1 MLYVEGLS
9 DCVHVFDG
17 VASVEEFEQAVLGF
31 YDRTCTSLPGFRG
44 FLANDLDDLEKFWA
58 HTLPRIIEHAACVEE
73 LFPFGVPFLTS
84 DDPAAAYFLPAG
96 LEAAQQSDGWTTS
109 VALSRKQVAS
119 LLCHAFLC
127 TIPGRDTHDEL
138 PGFAPFSFLRLFSE
152 QYEAFKGAKLRMMLQ
167 YFEQLGE
174 PEFDDGGELRIWRR
188 SVTLPP
194 SWGEV
199 PSALSKL
206 EVIWEGGMESCPYSL
221 QVGMSNCYPGGAPG
235 GVLATGKMQE
245 PAFFAS
251 RPELLVAL
259 LTCSALRPQEALLI
273 SGARQFGA
281 STGIGLELRA
291 VAAGADAQSK
301 ALARSQDLIVADALD
316 FRDPDA
322 PEQFSREAVERE
334 LLKLYAAFSVGAS
347 ERSVAATGNW
357 CCDAF
362 GGDKQ
367 LKLIVQLVAASAAG
381 IRILRLYPH
390 SCEAGS
396 ARTDP
401 SELPPLSLPQ
411 AVRTAGGLYKR
422 LLGFLDE
429 PGDKD
434 QRLLESLMSAA

>member
-1 MLYVEGLS
+1 MGACLNRSRYETLPRQQCMLYVEGLS

-235 GVLATGKMQE
+235 GVLATGKMQ
-245 PAFFAS
+245 
-251 RPELLVAL
+251 
-259 LTCSALRPQEALLI
+259 
-273 SGARQFGA
+273 
-281 STGIGLELRA
+281 
-291 VAAGADAQSK
+291 
-301 ALARSQDLIVADALD
+301 DLIVADALD